1 MSALAVN
8 ARLAA
13 LVLTVASA
21 ASCGTDSAAQCSD
34 IVLDV
39 DPTTFHVL
47 GDAEV
52 AYDQSPPSSGP
63 HALPAPEPGVFSRPI
78 AETNQVAA
86 LEAGSVI
93 VQYDRSV
100 SADEVAE
107 LEALA
112 GNGVVVAPASRPMD
126 DDAAVALTAWGARQL
141 CDGVDLGTA
150 RAFARTYVGRFEAQH
165 G

>member
-1 MSALAVN
+1 MN
-8 ARLAA
+8 ARLTA
-13 LVLTVASA
+13 LVLAIASA
-21 ASCGTDSAAQCSD
+21 ASCGTSSAARCGD
-34 IVLDV
+34 IALDV

-63 HALPAPEPGVFSRPI
+63 HALPAPEPGVFSQPI
-78 AETNQVAA
+78 PETNQVAA

-112 GNGVVVAPASRPMD
+112 GNGILVAPALRQMD

-141 CDGVDLGTA
+141 CDGVDTGTA
-150 RAFARTYVGRFEAQH
+150 QAFARTYVGRFEAPH